1 MKKTMPLVLMLC
13 FVLSGALCH
22 ASGAAGR
29 KMKEDGIPIDIKES
43 TGSLSGLDKSGS
55 IHPSIDDNVLTIVF
69 YENIGEVY
77 AEVTTSTNLPV
88 DATLT
93 ITPNGIQFYL
103 PIAGDYI
110 INFTLP
116 NGDEYYGEFTV
127 TD

>member
-1 MKKTMPLVLMLC
+1 MPLVLMLC